1 MKTKLP
7 VQSLRWDVVYH
18 LLISTWIG
26 LWIVRSISIL
36 TLVAIARLGILR
48 LEGFLPLTVHVAPIP
63 EDRNLRVP
71 LRGGCCHGV
80 STVYRATLGRG
91 CRPQAVYCS
100 GGTACSGMPWLVTN
114 AASEGLGL
122 RLLTRRKPLSFCRSG
137 GLDSSGVQYQPA
149 PSGWSTVFDVLALPV
164 AQPVAV
170 LRAQGAG
177 LPPWV
182 GQQFYTHSQRGNHLG
197 NHESDC
203 LQYCYY

>member
-1 MKTKLP
+1 MR
-7 VQSLRWDVVYH
+7 SLRWDVVYH
-18 LLISTWIG
+18 LPVSTWIG
-26 LWIVRSISIL
+26 LRIARSISVL
-36 TLVAIARLGILR
+36 TLVAIARLRILR
-48 LEGFLPLTVHVAPIP
+48 PEGFLPLTVHVAPIP

-71 LRGGCCHGV
+71 LRGGCRHGV

-91 CRPQAVYCS
+91 CRLVHCS

-114 AASEGLGL
+114 AASEGLAL
-122 RLLTRRKPLSFCRSG
+122 RLLTGRKPLSFCGSG
-137 GLDSSGVQYQPA
+137 GLDSSGAQYRPA

-170 LRAQGAG
+170 LRARGAG

-182 GQQFYTHSQRGNHLG
+182 GQRFYTHSQRGNHLG

-203 LQYCYY
+203 LQYRYY